1 MSSNFSQLN
10 FSRRDLLKV
19 GSFGLGSLM
28 LTGLMPRM
36 GHADMMAPRQPNF
49 IPKAKRV
56 IFLFI
61 NGGPSQF
68 ESFSYKPE
76 LKKRDGKDGPKKGK
90 LLGPQLNFAQYGESG
105 MWVSE
110 AFPHIATQVDR
121 ICMLHGM
128 QTGSNGHETAIPL
141 LHTGDFQFVRPSL
154 GSWIAYGLGTEN
166 QDLPGNFTIKPTRTF
181 GGPSNFGSAFL
192 PSTFQAT
199 RLGWEHQDIKKAS
212 IYNLQP
218 TLGLTSEI
226 DRETLRLTQSL
237 NEQLRGQSDEVQ
249 GVMDSLALGERMQ
262 RAVPDV
268 LDLSRETKETLE
280 MYGVDQKPTDDFA
293 RQCLLARRLVESG
306 VRFVEVM
313 SSGWDHHSNLDK
325 FKDKATTIDKPVAA
339 LLSDLDQRGLLDDTL
354 VIWTGEFGRL
364 PETQILSGKE
374 SLGRDHNSKGF
385 TGFMAG
391 GGVRS
396 GLIYGQT
403 DELGHQAIEG
413 AIPLHDFHATILH
426 LLGLDHTKLTYR
438 YGGRDFRLT
447 NVSGNVVK
455 DIIV

>member
-1 MSSNFSQLN
+1 MDIRFPQQKI
-10 FSRRDLLKV
+10 SRRALLQASAV
-19 GSFGLGSLM
+19 GFGSLA
-28 LTGLMPRM
+28 LTGMIPRASS
-36 GHADMMAPRQPNF
+36 ADVIMARQPHF
-49 IPKAKRV
+49 VPKAKRV

-76 LKKRDGKDGPKKGK
+76 LKKRDGQQSPRKGK

-128 QTGSNGHETAIPL
+128 QTGSSGHETAIPL

-154 GSWIAYGLGTEN
+154 GAWIAYGLGTEN
-166 QDLPGNFTIKPTRTF
+166 KNLPAYFTIKPTRTF

-192 PSTFQAT
+192 PSAFQAT
-199 RLGWEHQDIKKAS
+199 RLGWESQDIKKAS

-218 TLGLTSEI
+218 TMGLTPEVS
-226 DRETLRLTQSL
+226 REALQLTQLL
-237 NEQLRGQSDEVQ
+237 NDQLRPQSEDVK
-249 GVMDSLALGERMQ
+249 GVMDSLELSERMQ
-262 RAVPDV
+262 QSVPQV
-268 LDLSRETKETLE
+268 LDLSQETKETLE
-280 MYGVDQKPTDDFA
+280 MYGIDQKPTDDFG

-325 FKDKATTIDKPVAA
+325 FPAKAASIDKPVSA
-339 LLSDLDQRGLLDDTL
+339 LLTDLDQRGLLEDTL

-374 SLGRDHNSKGF
+374 SLGRDHNAQGF

-391 GGVRS
+391 GGIRR
-396 GLIYGQT
+396 GMIYGET
-403 DELGHQAIEG
+403 DELGHKAVEG

-438 YGGRDFRLT
+438 FGGRDFRLT
-447 NVSGNVVK
+447 NVSG
-455 DIIV
+455 DIVHQIMT

>member
-1 MSSNFSQLN
+1 MNSSFSPQNL
-10 FSRRDLLKV
+10 SRRDWLKV
-19 GSFGLGSLM
+19 GTYGLGSLM

-36 GHADMMAPRQPNF
+36 SRADMMTPRQPHF
-49 IPKAKRV
+49 TPRAKRV

-68 ESFSYKPE
+68 ESFEYKPD
-76 LKKRDGKDGPKKGK
+76 LKKLDGKEGPKKGK

-105 MWVSE
+105 MWVST
-110 AFPHIATQVDR
+110 AFPHLATQTDR
-121 ICMLHGM
+121 ICMLHGL
-128 QTGSNGHETAIPL
+128 QTNSSGHETAIPL

-166 QDLPGNFTIKPTRTF
+166 QDLPGHFTIKPTRTF
-181 GGPSNFGSAFL
+181 GGPSNYGSAFL
-192 PSTFQAT
+192 PSTYQAT

-212 IYNLQP
+212 IHNLSSS
-218 TLGLTSEI
+218 LGLDSEM
-226 DRETLRLTQSL
+226 DRETLRLAQSM
-237 NEQLRGQSDEVQ
+237 NQQLLGQSEEVQ
-249 GVMDSLALGERMQ
+249 GVMDSLSLSERMQ
-262 RAVPDV
+262 QAVPAV
-268 LDLSRETKETLE
+268 LDLSRESKETLE

-313 SSGWDHHSNLDK
+313 SSGWDHHSGLDK
-325 FKDKATTIDKPVAA
+325 FSAKAETIDKPVAA
-339 LLSDLDQRGLLDDTL
+339 LLCDLDQRGLLDETL

-391 GGVRS
+391 GGVRK
-396 GLIYGQT
+396 GFIYGKT
-403 DELGHQAIEG
+403 DELGHEAVEG

-426 LLGLDHTKLTYR
+426 LLGLDHTRLTYR

-447 NVSGNVVK
+447 NVSGNVVEA
-455 DIIV
+455 IFA

>member
-1 MSSNFSQLN
+1 MHNFPPQTM
-10 FSRRDLLKV
+10 SRRDWLKT
-19 GSFGLGSLM
+19 GSVALGSLM
-28 LTGLMPRM
+28 LTGMMPRM
-36 GHADMMAPRQPNF
+36 CQADMMSLRQPNF
-49 IPKAKRV
+49 TPKAKRV

-61 NGGPSQF
+61 NGGPSQY

-76 LKKRDGKDGPKKGK
+76 LKKRDGTEGPRKGK

-110 AFPHIATQVDR
+110 AFPYIAQQVDR
-121 ICMLHGM
+121 LCMLHGM
-128 QTGSNGHETAIPL
+128 QNSSNGHETAIPL

-154 GSWIAYGLGTEN
+154 GAWIAYGLGTEN
-166 QDLPGNFTIKPTRTF
+166 QDLPGHFTIKPTRTF

-192 PSTFQAT
+192 PSAYQAT
-199 RLGWEHQDIKKAS
+199 RLGWEGQDIKKAS

-218 TLGLTSEI
+218 TLGLGSEI
-226 DRETLRLTQSL
+226 DRETLRLTQAMNQSL
-237 NEQLRGQSDEVQ
+237 VGQSEEIK
-249 GVMDSLALGERMQ
+249 GVMDSLQLSERME

-268 LDLSRETKETLE
+268 LDLSKESKETLE
-280 MYGVDQKPTDDFA
+280 MYGVDQKGTDDFA
-293 RQCLLARRLVESG
+293 RQCLLARRLCESG

-325 FKDKATTIDKPVAA
+325 FAAKAQTIDKPVAA
-339 LLSDLDQRGLLDDTL
+339 LLTDLDQRGLLDDTL

-374 SLGRDHNSKGF
+374 SLGRDHNSAGF

-391 GGVRS
+391 GGVKS
-396 GLIYGQT
+396 GFIYGQT
-403 DELGHQAIEG
+403 DELGHKAIEG

-438 YGGRDFRLT
+438 FGGRDFRLT

-455 DIIV
+455 DIIA

>member
-1 MSSNFSQLN
+1 MSSSFLPSQL
-10 FSRRDLLKV
+10 SRRDWLKV
-19 GSFGLGSLM
+19 GSYGLGSLM

-36 GHADMMAPRQPNF
+36 ARADMMAPRKPHF
-49 IPKAKRV
+49 TPKAKRV

-61 NGGPSQF
+61 NGGPSQY

-76 LKKRDGKDGPKKGK
+76 LKKRDGQEGPKKGK
-90 LLGPQLNFAQYGESG
+90 LLGPQLKFSQYGQSG
-105 MWVSE
+105 MWVST
-110 AFPHIATQVDR
+110 AFPHTAKKVDD
-121 ICMLHGM
+121 ICMLHGL
-128 QTGSNGHETAIPL
+128 QTGSSGHETAIPL

-154 GSWIAYGLGTEN
+154 GAWVAYGLGTEN
-166 QDLPGNFTIKPTRTF
+166 QDLPGHFTIKPTRTF
-181 GGPSNFGSAFL
+181 GGPGNYGSAFL

-199 RLGWEHQDIKKAS
+199 RLGWEGQDIKKAA
-212 IYNLQP
+212 IYNLSSN
-218 TLGLTSEI
+218 LGISSEF
-226 DRETLRLTQSL
+226 DRESLRLTQAM
-237 NEQLRGQSDEVQ
+237 NQQLIAQTQEVQ
-249 GVMDSLALGERMQ
+249 GVIDSLSLSERMQ
-262 RAVPDV
+262 QAVPSV
-268 LDLSRETKETLE
+268 LDLTRESPETLA

-325 FKDKATTIDKPVAA
+325 FSDKAATIDKPVAA
-339 LLSDLDQRGLLDDTL
+339 LLTDLDQRGLLDDTL
-354 VIWTGEFGRL
+354 VIWMGEFGRL

-374 SLGRDHNSKGF
+374 SLGRDHNAKGF

-391 GGVRS
+391 GGLRK
-396 GLIYGQT
+396 GFIHGET
-403 DELGHQAIEG
+403 DELGHEAIDG

-447 NVSGNVVK
+447 NVSGNVVT
-455 DIIV
+455 DIMA